1 MVTSKGVTLT
11 WKTLGAGIVGALAC
25 VGAYSIVQ
33 AQQSRSGSP
42 TLTAADRLEIQ
53 ELLHRYMYAL
63 DSCPDHHNGYDYA
76 DLYTEDG
83 TFGGG
88 LKGREA
94 LARAAGRTEDGMCK
108 PIRLR
113 GAMNQLHINVAPI
126 IEPDPAGARG
136 ISYLMMVD
144 GPANEIYW
152 NGWYQD
158 VYAKTAKGWRF
169 KSRNHVGGARAG
181 VPAELSS
188 ARALWEREPTPL
200 GSRTLVGKVAAGAQV
215 PVGGDPLLWLAS
227 GQPSVPPGTGRG
239 GRNNA
244 NGGAAGAGQTGR

>member
-1 MVTSKGVTLT
+1 MEDARG
-11 WKTLGAGIVGALAC
+11 GIVGALAC
-25 VGAYSIVQ
+25 FAPIRSCRHNSHTATTGNRGGPSRDSSCSIAICAGQ
-33 AQQSRSGSP
+33 
-42 TLTAADRLEIQ
+42 
-53 ELLHRYMYAL
+53 LHN
-63 DSCPDHHNGYDYA
+63 HNNGYDYA

-126 IEPDPAGARG
+126 IEPDPAGGRG

-188 ARALWEREPTPL
+188 ARPL
-200 GSRTLVGKVAAGAQV
+200 RRGADAARQPDLVGKIAPGAQV
-215 PVGGDPLLWLAS
+215 PVGGDHSFGWRAAS
-227 GQPSVPPGTGRG
+227 RAPPGTGRA

-244 NGGAAGAGQTGR
+244 NGGARIRAAVTSRSLAL